1 MLRVAGQEIISEYN
15 KLKTEKNKALITSA
29 PEDISLEDEEL
40 LLNCER
46 IVRECVKQVE
56 FSLGEIGLRATKEAL
71 VELVANLVLE
81 RAKCSI

>member
-1 MLRVAGQEIISEYN
+1 VWQEIITEYN
-15 KLKTEKNKALITSA
+15 KLKAEKNKALTSGSPA
-29 PEDISLEDEEL
+29 QNTGLGDEDL

-56 FSLGEIGLRATKEAL
+56 FNLGEIGLRATKEAL

-81 RAKCSI
+81 RAKCHL